1 MAENL
6 SLGKKG
12 KLGEID
18 FSKIR
23 SGIKKKDLIE
33 GVDSKLK
40 SVFEQIINKIDTNPD
55 DNMLSREELQA
66 FWQELEKLSEKD
78 GNLSSKEARKYQ
90 LNGENIGRKGN
101 DALFAVLNKLTELS
115 KEVKNIKTET
125 IDGQEVEVIEYNNN
139 KTEKIFPDGSKIV
152 IITNGK
158 SVKST
163 TYDKNDNKK
172 EECVEDDNT
181 KDTTIYDGEKK
192 IKVVVLNKNDQT
204 KTTVYYDN
212 SEIPIKR
219 ELEKGNVKEEF
230 EKVDVNGKKE
240 WQKSKK
246 IERIN
251 DFDQTTSY
259 KYDAQGSLS
268 SENVVTSKGTI
279 ERSYNADGSVTSIIS
294 NKNEPVHTL
303 NYQKDNESDYTDSY
317 QAGGANI
324 TDSYQ
329 DNKHIRQVKEINGTS
344 YEVNYDEN
352 GNTVGIVVQN
362 GESIQQIAN
371 KFGVSVKDLV
381 KVNATKIHG
390 KYPNA
395 YFSVG
400 DEIKIPKKLE
410 ADAEVLQGRKSRE
423 EAISEYRQEAE
434 IRRQKAEEARA
445 AKEMELQSREKIKW
459 TEKKYNT
466 FYEVAEQLFK
476 NEGTPNP
483 TKEQIQE
490 RAEELKK
497 DNQKLEDGDLKGK
510 VIYAMVSKETFE
522 RVTERAERKEIAR
535 NQQKSKEAEALAKDF
550 YQIADKYESGD
561 SIYRM
566 QKFINENIN
575 KNNIL
580 DFITAYNKGNIKQDD
595 NSIIDTITSEKLTPG
610 GQKYQKALLKNLMN
624 ILCEAAQDAGVPKT
638 NIEKARNEFDESV
651 DKEYKAFYRLT
662 NPIDMEAA
670 MNYLCGE
677 ILAAKNKLP
686 SNDSDNAIEE
696 FKENFETTHIE
707 ARRSFDTAREEE
719 GVFAKAG
726 DWVCGLFGCNTIE
739 DLENKLKI
747 DKENL
752 DKLLNAKSEAEFKVA
767 YKKIFG
773 IDFDKNKILAYQNS
787 ENQYNGA
794 VLCNELIKQYDK
806 ILKMGNGLSL
816 DDLKKELK
824 FDKDTI
830 SKIVGNESNE
840 ENIKNI
846 LLKYIQSLKKQLPKE
861 YQKITKGKSLEQLQY
876 EMDMLNQSAY
886 GTNDIAKEVA
896 QFNKNM
902 IVTEMVTLGT
912 AEIAGTILLQFVPGA
927 GQLAAA
933 RLAAKTVSWGAKFA
947 KVTKA
952 LNTIEKGFAVAK
964 KFQTGQYFA
973 SNMANRAGQIG
984 FNMATTGTATAVAG
998 KINEN
1003 DAKEILHKT
1012 LMNMSFAGVGSTSS
1026 ILAPKLMK
1034 AFNIS
1039 NTLATELAEE
1049 IINAAGSYGVVTY
1062 TGGEYGQQDAFIDMV
1077 TGLIIAR
1084 LSHIKSN
1091 PTAPAQG
1098 RGVKTPAPEMPAPKA
1113 PAPELDNT
1121 RPQAREQ
1128 STTPVIDKAS
1138 SHGEAN
1144 PSVVNIGAKKAD
1156 AIKTEVE
1163 SALNNPEIS
1172 GEELARIRQEV
1183 EALSDRELRRELLEK
1198 IDNKAK
1204 SLEAPKQEVF
1214 NEKKAENLE
1223 NNVNHIF
1230 EKHSELNATD
1240 VRVLNEYISGIE
1252 DVNVLNELKDKLR
1265 QKELTHG
1272 GVTANYKN
1280 LYKSIDDRVKALTP
1294 KPEISNEKV
1303 RSYVYSMLNS
1313 DKGMVKEE
1321 VEQLLDYIKNVSSQ
1335 EELKEIASLVGKK
1348 KMIGTYKKQLQNAI
1362 NERSNTLKTVN
1373 NEPKVE
1379 ETPEVDEAPRSD
1391 NTPKNDGIQD
1401 DINASGNYKK
1411 DVNGHILPEEY
1422 KNMSNDELIE
1432 EYTRLKEYELDG
1444 RVIRIGEL
1452 SIKSH
1457 DASAQKSAIRQELE
1471 NRGLKLTRSYDG
1483 NKTVYGYDNAEKAP
1497 DSNKTHESENA
1508 NKTPGSDKPNG
1519 EKSFETMNP
1528 DELFAEYDRL
1538 KKEVTYSPLSTA
1550 DKAANINKM
1559 KEIEKLINQKGYK
1572 IEGDKII
1579 KNNNEAPKSESSA
1592 DKSEAPKSNYTAAEL
1607 RQKLGEKLYKAYQ
1620 KADDFIAKLRNID
1633 DYKKVKNYIQA
1644 NFHKYVDIMDHLL
1657 DKLEAA
1663 AKKIGLKFRKAVD
1676 DVNGARNVR
1685 RSASSSAPDWIN
1697 SFGGKN
1703 SDIKCQKGERVKA
1716 DINTRLRLGNK
1727 VDIDLSDL
1735 QDKLNAMQDGD
1746 FFMIGRNVNG
1756 INDIRINN
1764 EFISGEHLKIEKI
1777 NGEIYVTDMSR
1788 NGTILNTTSPDYAAK
1803 WKPDM
1808 AGQYNN
1814 ARNWNFNDKCDQYYG
1829 ELRLANYS
1837 DTESVN
1843 TGKITNADIDCDGV
1857 EFEFVRTIPGNGW
1870 SWRRPKK
1877 IRGKDINVV
1886 DRISLNVKADRN
1898 CLRELDML
1906 LEKGVY
1912 INSKGQ
1918 KVKVD
1923 VPDAYYKTPKSL
1935 DRWKTRHDP
1944 ITMYFEG
1951 KVSKELEDAI
1961 AEITAKYARKPS
1973 NGKALMNSLEGKPW
1987 IAHEAYTPVED
1998 AKALYSEAK
2007 KLNLELADGIAHWVG
2022 VYENWNCSTG
2032 MFAAAQRMVDE
2043 YKLSLRYSA
2052 NLNGELRILDN
2063 VEDVKLTASK
2073 TRSKSSSKSRKAAY
2087 AKFDPE
2093 AKLVTYKDFSGS
2105 KILDRNAQYS
2115 IIDYDKPPKLT
2126 FVDGTSIDL
2135 NTPDIKNKIRNLQ
2148 PGEYIT
2154 IGREGDILIPNASEQ
2169 ISPHHILIVRTN
2181 SGVAIKDVSDV
2192 GGTIAHTYEYGF
2204 KPQTEGKTTVNNLK
2218 PEEVLVTQV
2227 NQGYNI
2233 YTKNNTIQAFDTRN
2247 LKPKPNGYVIYNS
2260 DYNVTAITIAAKD
2273 HFGRFGTIGIFIK
2286 GNISKNDM
2294 QNFMKYLKEN
2304 NIITQDNIDG
2314 KTFVNGAEIQK
2325 EAIKYFSTFN

>member
-12 KLGEID
+12 KYGEID

-66 FWQELEKLSEKD
+66 FWQELENLSKND
-78 GNLSSKEARKYQ
+78 GNLSKKEARKYQ
-90 LNGENIGRKGN
+90 LNGESIGRKGK
-101 DALFAVLNKLTELS
+101 DALFAVLNKLTEVS
-115 KEVKNIKTET
+115 KDVKNIKTET

-139 KTEKIFPDGSKIV
+139 KIEKVFPDGSKIV

-352 GNTVGIVVQN
+352 GNTVGIIVQN

-371 KFGVSVKDLV
+371 RFGVSVKDLI
-381 KVNATKIHG
+381 KVNAAKIHG

-400 DEIKIPKKLE
+400 DEIKIPRKVNADEE
-410 ADAEVLQGRKSRE
+410 ALQGRKSRE
-423 EAISEYRQEAE
+423 EAISEYREEAE
-434 IRRQKAEEARA
+434 IRRQKAEGARA

-497 DNQKLEDGDLKGK
+497 DNPKLEDGDLKGK

-580 DFITAYNKGNIKQDD
+580 DFITAYNKGNIKQGD

-624 ILCEAAQDAGVPKT
+624 ILCEAAKDAGVPKA
-638 NIEKARNEFDESV
+638 NIEKARKEFDESV

-696 FKENFETTHIE
+696 FKKNFETTHKK

-726 DWVCGLFGCNTIE
+726 DWVCGIFGCNTIE

-752 DKLLNAKSEAEFKVA
+752 EKLLGAKTEDEFKVA

-787 ENQYNGA
+787 VEQYNEA
-794 VLCNELIKQYDK
+794 VVCNELIKQYDK
-806 ILKMGNGLSL
+806 ILKMRNWLSL
-816 DDLKKELK
+816 DDLKKELGVSE
-824 FDKDTI
+824 DTI
-830 SKIVGNESNE
+830 SEIVGNESNE

-846 LLKYIQSLKKQLPKE
+846 LLKYIQISKEQLANK

-1379 ETPEVDEAPRSD
+1379 ETPEVEEAPRSD

-1444 RVIRIGEL
+1444 TVRQVRELSYELDGTIRLVREL
-1452 SIKSH
+1452 SINSH

-1528 DELFAEYDRL
+1528 DELFTEYYRL
-1538 KKEVTYSPLSTA
+1538 KMEVTYSPLSTA

-1592 DKSEAPKSNYTAAEL
+1592 DKSEAPKSKYTAAEL

-1663 AKKIGLKFRKAVD
+1663 AKKIGLKIKKTVLGETTSKYFRSKDVADFVNAQYVD
-1676 DVNGARNVR
+1676 PHTLYQDLLNKGFEQTRATYFSKDQAFISMYDPKGKTLYTYIYEGTECVHKSKCYATRN
-1685 RSASSSAPDWIN
+1685 
-1697 SFGGKN
+1697 
-1703 SDIKCQKGERVKA
+1703 A
-1716 DINTRLRLGNK
+1716 DGSLTRH
-1727 VDIDLSDL
+1727 SDL
-1735 QDKLNAMQDGD
+1735 TVDYKKDGKAK
-1746 FFMIGRNVNG
+1746 VNIKEG
-1756 INDIRINN
+1756 
-1764 EFISGEHLKIEKI
+1764 
-1777 NGEIYVTDMSR
+1777 
-1788 NGTILNTTSPDYAAK
+1788 
-1803 WKPDM
+1803 
-1808 AGQYNN
+1808 
-1814 ARNWNFNDKCDQYYG
+1814 
-1829 ELRLANYS
+1829 
-1837 DTESVN
+1837 
-1843 TGKITNADIDCDGV
+1843 NADIYTETVNVKNPSQHID
-1857 EFEFVRTIPGNGW
+1857 
-1870 SWRRPKK
+1870 PKK
-1877 IRGKDINVV
+1877 AEA
-1886 DRISLNVKADRN
+1886 IS
-1898 CLRELDML
+1898 
-1906 LEKGVY
+1906 
-1912 INSKGQ
+1912 
-1918 KVKVD
+1918 
-1923 VPDAYYKTPKSL
+1923 
-1935 DRWKTRHDP
+1935 
-1944 ITMYFEG
+1944 
-1951 KVSKELEDAI
+1951 
-1961 AEITAKYARKPS
+1961 
-1973 NGKALMNSLEGKPW
+1973 
-1987 IAHEAYTPVED
+1987 
-1998 AKALYSEAK
+1998 
-2007 KLNLELADGIAHWVG
+2007 
-2022 VYENWNCSTG
+2022 
-2032 MFAAAQRMVDE
+2032 
-2043 YKLSLRYSA
+2043 
-2052 NLNGELRILDN
+2052 
-2063 VEDVKLTASK
+2063 
-2073 TRSKSSSKSRKAAY
+2073 
-2087 AKFDPE
+2087 KFDPN
-2093 AKLVTYKDFSGS
+2093 APIVDLPMSGDM
-2105 KILDRNAQYS
+2105 LNLNAQYALD
-2115 IIDYDKPPKLT
+2115 IDNLPELT
-2126 FVDGTSIDL
+2126 LINGTKVDLDS
-2135 NTPDIKNKIRNLQ
+2135 PEFRNKIASLKD
-2148 PGEYIT
+2148 GEFLT
-2154 IGREGDILIPNASEQ
+2154 IGREGDIKLYVSYNSGV
-2169 ISPHHILIVRTN
+2169 SRHHILITRQNGQIVMKDISKFGKTLCSTKIAQGYAYGFDISSGRISANDYTYRNIDDLKNQMRDVLDRFSTN
-2181 SGVAIKDVSDV
+2181 SQNVIINDLMQKNSCRLQKHGIEYQFSMRGNTVHLEEFDITTKYNITESIIDNYSKQTTYDINDINDIFWAINGKLNKFSPETQSYIINKLSEGDVCRLRKGGISYEFTLDANGRITIKEYDYARYNYDNSQRSEDFNNNRNNRANNAGNNEAERMSKIEKQERIQTLESLIERADDISKFKTKFANLFSSD
-2192 GGTIAHTYEYGF
+2192 F
-2204 KPQTEGKTTVNNLK
+2204 KVSTEADVQELKKTTRLIKAFWHTDAGSVAPTEL
-2218 PEEVLVTQV
+2218 QM
-2227 NQGYNI
+2227 
-2233 YTKNNTIQAFDTRN
+2233 TIDELFNMT
-2247 LKPKPNGYVIYNS
+2247 
-2260 DYNVTAITIAAKD
+2260 
-2273 HFGRFGTIGIFIK
+2273 
-2286 GNISKNDM
+2286 
-2294 QNFMKYLKEN
+2294 
-2304 NIITQDNIDG
+2304 DG
-2314 KTFVNGAEIQK
+2314 KYVSNGAARMGTPAEVNSMLEKLRQLTDINALEK
-2325 EAIKYFSTFN
+2325 ELAELKG